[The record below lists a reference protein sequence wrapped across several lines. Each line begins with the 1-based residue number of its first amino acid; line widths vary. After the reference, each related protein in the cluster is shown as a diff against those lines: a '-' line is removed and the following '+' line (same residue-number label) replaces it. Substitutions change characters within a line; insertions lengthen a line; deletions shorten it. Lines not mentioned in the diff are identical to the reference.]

1 MLTPDDIKLLKAR
14 YKQALSYRDQEWRNE
29 WLDIRKYLAP
39 KMGRFWDRTEK
50 RPAEG
55 GSDRKAI
62 INSIGTKARK
72 IAVAGLKGGMTP
84 RSLPW
89 IKLGLFDPDLEKWEP
104 VREWLALSTRMI
116 LSMLGS
122 TNFYSAIMNVY
133 AEEMT
138 FGTGAWKIIEHP
150 DKIVHFKPWTIGSY
164 LLVQDDYGEVT
175 TAFREW
181 PMRIADAAK
190 LYGENRLSV
199 SRRGVLK
206 TNPDA
211 YMMVVK
217 AIFPRDDI
225 KRAGLIGPKGM
236 KWACVM
242 WEDGAEEGQLL
253 KESGFE
259 TKPFMTPRWDTVEE
273 DPYGSDCLGMEVLP
287 DVKMLQKLELEKLL
301 GVEKIN
307 APPMNVPP
315 GFKGRLSL
323 DARAKN
329 EMPSGSGNAKIEP
342 TINMQHGV
350 RDLREEIRDV
360 EQRIKDG
367 YFNDLF
373 LMFIGED
380 KQMTATEVIRRHEE
394 KLSLLGPVIERQ
406 SDELLTPS
414 LARTYQIMARS
425 GRLPMPPKELRDKD
439 LRIEYIGLLAQAQKA
454 VGTNAVERGLD
465 FVGRVADV
473 QYRST
478 GQYPEILD
486 KVDFDSALD
495 DYADKIGWGPENIRS
510 TDDANRRRQNRSQAQ
525 QGAMQAE
532 QAGQMADV
540 AGKLNQIDVDPNKKT
555 ALTEALKRLPA
566 Q

>member
-14 YKQALSYRDQEWRNE
+14 HKLALNYRDQEWRNE
-29 WLDIRKYLAP
+29 WTDIRKYLAP
-39 KMGRFWDRTEK
+39 KTGRFWDRAER

-62 INSIGTKARK
+62 INSIGQKARK
-72 IAVAGLKGGMTP
+72 IAVAGLKGGLTP

-89 IKLGLFDPDLEKWEP
+89 LKMGLFDPDLEKWEP
-104 VREWLALSTRMI
+104 VREWLALTTRILLST
-116 LSMLGS
+116 LGS

-133 AEEMT
+133 GEEMT
-138 FGTGAWKIIEHP
+138 FGTGAWKVIEHP
-150 DKIVHFKPWTIGSY
+150 DKIVHFKHWTVGSY
-164 LLVQDDYGEVT
+164 LLVQDEFGEVT

-190 LYGENRLSV
+190 LYGKDRLSV
-199 SRRGVLK
+199 ARRGMLEK
-206 TNPDA
+206 NPDA

-236 KWACVM
+236 KWASVV
-242 WEDGAEEGQLL
+242 WEDGCEAGKVL

-259 TKPFMTPRWDTVEE
+259 SKPFMTPRWDTVEE
-273 DPYGSDCLGMEVLP
+273 DPYGNECPGMEVLP

-329 EMPSGSGNAKIEP
+329 EMPSAGGKVEP
-342 TINMQHGV
+342 TIQLQHGV
-350 RDLREEIRDV
+350 RDIREEIRDV

-406 SDELLTPS
+406 SDELLTPT
-414 LARTYQIMARS
+414 LARVYQIMARD
-425 GRLPMPPKELRDKD
+425 GRLPLPPKELRNKE
-439 LRIEYIGLLAQAQKA
+439 LRIEYISLLAQAQKA

-465 FVGRVADV
+465 LVGRIADI
-473 QYRST
+473 QASTT

-486 KVDFDSALD
+486 KVDFDSTLD
-495 DYADKIGWGPENIRS
+495 DYADKIGWSPENIRS
-510 TDDANRRRQNRSQAQ
+510 TVEANRRRQGRAQAQ

-532 QAGQMADV
+532 QMGQMAET
-540 AGKLNQIDVDPNKKT
+540 AAKLSQVDIDPNKKT
-555 ALTEALKRLPA
+555 ALTEALRRLPSR
-566 Q
+566 